1 MEMSEGSVLIHRLLE
16 KKKEIV
22 IGSVSVIA
30 GVAILIAY
38 FQSGPTALSYAK
50 AEAAFSQWQ
59 DSPLEDELY
68 LTMKSTIE
76 DVPALEKKY
85 EAAIAQKL
93 MSTEK
98 IDQAL
103 LMANRS
109 IERVKHD
116 APFHSAYGQTSLL
129 IEQGSFQQA
138 LENAVAL
145 KEKMSGSD
153 MSGSKPGSLLYAH
166 NLLRIACLQQELNNR
181 PGEKV
186 AWEELESF
194 LQANSSASELLM
206 SSFSVKQVTL
216 SQYIDSRKKTL

>member
-30 GVAILIAY
+30 GVALLIAY
-38 FQSGPTALSYAK
+38 FQSGPNALSYAK

-68 LTMKSTIE
+68 LTMKSTIQ

-85 EAAIAQKL
+85 EAVIAQKL

-98 IDQAL
+98 INEAL

-116 APFHSAYGQTSLL
+116 VPFHTAYGQTSLL

-153 MSGSKPGSLLYAH
+153 MSGSRPGSLLYAH

-181 PGEKV
+181 PGEKA
-186 AWEELESF
+186 AWEELEAF
-194 LQANSSASELLM
+194 LQANSSVSELLM

-216 SQYIDSRKKTL
+216 SQYIDSRKKAL